1 MGSPDRKEKGEGY
14 VGGNGKGGQEEA
26 RSPGGAAFST
36 QLPLFP
42 CDQPGHS
49 SHQVLSLQEFSE
61 LAPGS
66 RHPEAEGEH
75 AFPRSHG
82 LTRGPTG
89 LHSAPLSSAPC
100 KLTPAI
106 HFLQETQR
114 EPIRSDLRAPK
125 PALAE
130 QMLLLF
136 GEAVRILPQS
146 LNVRACVGARLMCS
160 ARLLS

>member
-1 MGSPDRKEKGEGY
+1 M
-14 VGGNGKGGQEEA
+14 
-26 RSPGGAAFST
+26 GAAFST
-36 QLPLFP
+36 QLPLSP

-49 SHQVLSLQEFSE
+49 SHQVLSLQELSE
-61 LAPGS
+61 LAPGR

-75 AFPRSHG
+75 ALPRNHG
-82 LTRGPTG
+82 PTRGPTG
-89 LHSAPLSSAPC
+89 LHSAPLSSASC

-114 EPIRSDLRAPK
+114 EPIRSDLQASQ

-146 LNVRACVGARLMCS
+146 LNVRACARAADMLHLLVKQGPVGLTGTW
-160 ARLLS
+160 LSRGNMKSP